1 MKRNFKQSKK
11 VLMWTIIW
19 LVSFVILVNGPK
31 ELWED
36 TTISII
42 AAVVNFVLIIVMLF
56 ANKNQFDEFDEF
68 EKTVQLNAIALSL
81 FLTIFIGLF
90 FIGVY
95 HSGLINYEPQVHHLV
110 VFSSL
115 TYIFSTIINFKK
127 YQ

>member
-1 MKRNFKQSKK
+1 
-11 VLMWTIIW
+11 MWTIIW
-19 LVSFVILVNGPK
+19 LVSFAILVNGPK
-31 ELWED
+31 ELWEN
-36 TTISII
+36 TTITII
-42 AAVVNFVLIIVMLF
+42 AAIVNFVLIIVMLF

-81 FLTIFIGLF
+81 FLTIFVGLF

-95 HSGLINYEPQVHHLV
+95 HSGLINYEPQIHHLV

-115 TYIFSTIINFKK
+115 TYIFSTIFNFKK